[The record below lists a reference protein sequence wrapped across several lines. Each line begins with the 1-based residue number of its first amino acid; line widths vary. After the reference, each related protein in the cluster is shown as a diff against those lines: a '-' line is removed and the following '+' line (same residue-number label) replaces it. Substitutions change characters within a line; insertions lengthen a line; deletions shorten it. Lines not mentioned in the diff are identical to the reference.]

1 MSLRLLG
8 TPIIKAVSSSER
20 KSAQTLGEALRAL
33 LPMSLASVSK
43 TATSSALVWAY
54 CPGGEPTVTTQSQW
68 EYHTHT
74 QRWKGKR
81 PFLPADNYSILARH
95 FARSNRAAP
104 GKLWVSV
111 TVIFVELII
120 GMQGGWNESQSRN
133 EEVRKKEEDGRG
145 RRLRCRRTVWGS
157 WGVSGGMLIGLWGAE
172 PQQINSSEWI
182 MARADIRPPPHPTSS
197 PQHTFSSYYSQ
208 GKTWW
213 WRRAGKWA
221 EDNVWLWLCERVC
234 VTEFQRESVQR
245 EESQAWMQKKR
256 SNTNKKRQSRR
267 D

>member
-1 MSLRLLG
+1 
-8 TPIIKAVSSSER
+8 
-20 KSAQTLGEALRAL
+20 
-33 LPMSLASVSK
+33 MSLASFSK

-133 EEVRKKEEDGRG
+133 EEVQKKEEDGRG